1 MVAAWPGRD
10 RDAPAPERE
19 FAVEPPPSGRSGLG
33 DAYLAASR
41 AGEQGPGRQPAADP
55 DRALVA
61 ADPSL
66 DESPGL
72 LGPGPFDPGRRG
84 VKALAVVAAAVVV
97 IAAGWAWWARPRAE
111 PLDPPA
117 IAATEGA
124 SAAPGSTGA
133 GQEAEVVVAVT
144 GKVRRP
150 GLVRLP
156 AGSRV
161 ADAVQAAGGSL
172 PGADLTMLNLAR
184 KVTDGELIA
193 VGIAAVAEGG
203 GTDPAA
209 ATGGKVNI
217 NSADLTQL
225 QSLPGIGPVLA
236 QAILDH
242 RTKHGPFGSVADL
255 RQVSGI
261 GDTRYE
267 QLKDL
272 VTV

>member
-1 MVAAWPGRD
+1 
-10 RDAPAPERE
+10 
-19 FAVEPPPSGRSGLG
+19 
-33 DAYLAASR
+33 
-41 AGEQGPGRQPAADP
+41 
-55 DRALVA
+55 
-61 ADPSL
+61 
-66 DESPGL
+66 
-72 LGPGPFDPGRRG
+72 
-84 VKALAVVAAAVVV
+84 VVAAAVVV

-193 VGIAAVAEGG
+193 VGIAAAAEGG